1 MIKTFN
7 SKNITHRN
15 ITLKT
20 LLVSLTIATSLPSV
34 AEIIPKEQVIKDIT
48 YLASDDLKGRA
59 SFSPEIDRAA
69 NYIAQRFADIGLKPL
84 KITSSASNLLIP
96 STINSPVD
104 STAQP
109 ESFLQTFTVN
119 QIHSKTLNVM
129 LNGKIINSDH
139 LAIATTI
146 DELNWQQGTD
156 NVQTHIV
163 KADDDMRE
171 VLTQLNQS
179 GGKHLVIIASQHAK
193 TFTAY
198 QGYFKR
204 GLTKLSLEH
213 RGAIV
218 MVLSDENKLNTYTVN
233 ASAEITKQSLT
244 NVVAVLPGTEK
255 TNEVV
260 LYSSHYDH
268 LGTTEDGKQIFNGA
282 DDDASGTTAILNL
295 AQYYANKGNNKRT
308 LMFSAFTAEE
318 IGGFG
323 SKYFSQQ
330 LNPDDVV
337 AMINIEMIGKPSKF
351 GAGTVWMTGMERSNL
366 GALLNEKLVALDREI
381 YQDPY
386 PEQGLF
392 YRSDNATLARLG
404 VPAHSFSSTQLDKDQ
419 HYHQTSDDISSLDL
433 SSMHKVISSLAT
445 ATQSL
450 VDGTVTPT
458 RIDKAQ
464 VRAKGKIY

>member
-1 MIKTFN
+1 MMNIFNTKKTTRSHFQ
-7 SKNITHRN
+7 
-15 ITLKT
+15 LKA
-20 LLVSLTIATSLPSV
+20 LVAAVAMTSTFSSI
-34 AEIIPKEQVIKDIT
+34 AEIIPSEQVIKDIT
-48 YLASDDLKGRA
+48 YLAGDDLKGRA
-59 SFSPEIDRAA
+59 SFSPEIEKAA
-69 NYIAQRFADIGLKPL
+69 DYIAKRFADIGLKPL
-84 KITSSASNLLIP
+84 ASNK
-96 STINSPVD
+96 NG
-104 STAQP
+104 
-109 ESFLQTFTVN
+109 SFLQSFTVQ
-119 QIHSKTLNVM
+119 QIKPQALAVSLN
-129 LNGKIINSDH
+129 NNDISDEN
-139 LAIATTI
+139 LAIASTMAK
-146 DELNWQQGTD
+146 LSWQQGGA
-156 NVQTHIV
+156 QTHIIG
-163 KADDDMRE
+163 KDDDMRAT
-171 VLTQLNQS
+171 LSKLNQS
-179 GGKHLVIIASQHAK
+179 GGQHLVIINTAHAK
-193 TFTAY
+193 LFKGY

-204 GLTKLSLEH
+204 GLTKLLLEH

-218 MVLSDENKLNTYTVN
+218 MVLSDEANIEKYSVS

-244 NVVAVLPGTEK
+244 NVVGVLPGVESPK
-255 TNEVV
+255 EVV

-268 LGTTEDGKQIFNGA
+268 LGTTPDGKQIYNGA
-282 DDDASGTTAILNL
+282 DDDASGTTAVLNL
-295 AQYYANKGNNKRT
+295 AQYYQEKGNNKRT

-366 GALLNEKLVALDREI
+366 GALLNEKLVAQNTKI

-419 HYHQTSDDISSLDL
+419 HYHQVSDDLASLDL
-433 SSMHKVISSLAT
+433 TSMHKVIESLAT

-450 VDGTVTPT
+450 VDGEVTPT
-458 RIDKAQ
+458 RVDKEK
-464 VRAKGKIY
+464 VRAQGKIY

>member
-1 MIKTFN
+1 MIKKIN
-7 SKNITHRN
+7 SNNKINRN
-15 ITLKT
+15 FKLTA
-20 LLVSLTIATSLPSV
+20 LLTALTITSSFPSI
-34 AEIIPKEQVIKDIT
+34 AEIISKEQVISDIT

-59 SFSPEIDRAA
+59 SFSTEIDQAA
-69 NYIAQRFADIGLKPL
+69 NFLAQRFADIGLQPL
-84 KITSSASNLLIP
+84 KAATTTKNPAL
-96 STINSPVD
+96 
-104 STAQP
+104 
-109 ESFLQTFTVN
+109 FLQKFTVN
-119 QIHSKTLNVM
+119 QIKSKTLSVT
-129 LNGKIINSDH
+129 LNGQEINPDH

-146 DELNWQQGTD
+146 EKLNWQQG
-156 NVQTHIV
+156 NAKTHIV
-163 KADDDMRE
+163 GANDDMRKT
-171 VLTQLNQS
+171 LTQLNQS
-179 GGKHLVIIASQHAK
+179 GGQHLVIINSKHEKAFS
-193 TFTAY
+193 AY
-198 QGYFKR
+198 QGYFNR
-204 GLTKLSLEH
+204 GLTKLSLQH

-218 MVLSDENKLNTYTVN
+218 MVLSDESEFETYTVK
-233 ASAEITKQSLT
+233 ASAEITEQSLT
-244 NVVAVLPGTEK
+244 NVVAVLPGTERAD
-255 TNEVV
+255 EIV

-268 LGTTEDGKQIFNGA
+268 LGMTEDGKKIYNGA

-295 AQYYANKGNNKRT
+295 AQYYADKGSNKRT

-330 LNPDDVV
+330 LDPDDVV
-337 AMINIEMIGKPSKF
+337 AMINIEMIGKASKF

-366 GALLNEKLVALDREI
+366 GALLNEKLVALDTQI

-433 SSMHKVISSLAT
+433 TSMHKVIESLAT

-458 RIDKAQ
+458 RIDKEQ
-464 VRAKGKIY
+464 VRAQGKIY

>member
-1 MIKTFN
+1 MMNIFNTQKTTRSHFQ
-7 SKNITHRN
+7 
-15 ITLKT
+15 LKA
-20 LLVSLTIATSLPSV
+20 LVAAVAMTSAFSSIAK
-34 AEIIPKEQVIKDIT
+34 IIPSEQVIKDIT
-48 YLASDDLKGRA
+48 YLAGDDLKGRA
-59 SFSPEIDRAA
+59 SFSPEIEKAA
-69 NYIAQRFADIGLKPL
+69 DYIAKRFADIGLKPL
-84 KITSSASNLLIP
+84 ASNK
-96 STINSPVD
+96 NG
-104 STAQP
+104 
-109 ESFLQTFTVN
+109 SFLQSFTVH
-119 QIHSKTLNVM
+119 QIKPQALAVSLN
-129 LNGKIINSDH
+129 NNDISNEN
-139 LAIATTI
+139 LAIASTMAK
-146 DELNWQQGTD
+146 LSWQQGSA
-156 NVQTHIV
+156 QTHVIG
-163 KADDDMRE
+163 KDDDMRAT
-171 VLTQLNQS
+171 LSKLNQS
-179 GGKHLVIIASQHAK
+179 GGQHLVIINTAHAK
-193 TFTAY
+193 LFKGY

-218 MVLSDENKLNTYTVN
+218 MVLSDDANIEKYSVS

-244 NVVAVLPGTEK
+244 NVVGVLPGVESPK
-255 TNEVV
+255 EVI

-268 LGTTEDGKQIFNGA
+268 LGTTPDGKQIYNGA
-282 DDDASGTTAILNL
+282 DDDASGTTAVLNL
-295 AQYYANKGNNKRT
+295 AQYYQEKGNNKRT

-366 GALLNEKLVALDREI
+366 GALLNEKLVALNTEI

-419 HYHQTSDDISSLDL
+419 HYHQVSDDLASLDL
-433 SSMHKVISSLAT
+433 TSMHKVIESLAT

-450 VDGTVTPT
+450 VDGEVTPT
-458 RIDKAQ
+458 RVDKEK
-464 VRAKGKIY
+464 VRAQGKIY